1 MWMGKTLPGMANPMA
16 RSPKTSRPWTL
27 VKCYKG
33 STNVCSPLVARLRT
47 LEGFALQGDA
57 PDPRRQEKLA
67 TTKMPETTSPT
78 ANADQRVAS
87 PRLSVIVPVYNGAMH
102 LSRCLDSLRLSNYSD
117 FEVIVVDDCSTD
129 HSPQIAERSGARCIR
144 APHTLGPAGARNL
157 GVAHAQGDI
166 FVFVDA
172 DVEIPHNALGLI
184 EKDFADDTQ
193 LAAVFGAYDDEPA
206 WDDFLSQYKNL
217 MHSYV
222 HLKSSE
228 RAVTFWAGGGAVR
241 REAFVEAGGFDA
253 VRYRYP
259 SIEDIELGYRL
270 ARTGKKIKLNKH
282 LRVKHLKRWTVRS
295 LLKADILR
303 RAVPWTQLIVE
314 TRHLPPDLNL
324 TFGARVS
331 AGLIGLLSV
340 GFMIVFLQA
349 VHLFPMVRL
358 PGGLR
363 GELAILAIIAITL
376 LALNWDVYSFFAR
389 KRGWWFAVRVV
400 PVHWF
405 YYLYSGTVF
414 AVCGTAALGRLLGR
428 SLLPG
433 SWGSRAASHGSRGR

>member
-1 MWMGKTLPGMANPMA
+1 M
-16 RSPKTSRPWTL
+16 S
-27 VKCYKG
+27 
-33 STNVCSPLVARLRT
+33 
-47 LEGFALQGDA
+47 
-57 PDPRRQEKLA
+57 
-67 TTKMPETTSPT
+67 ETTSPR
-78 ANADQRVAS
+78 AGADQQAAS

-129 HSPQIAERSGARCIR
+129 CSRQIAERSGARCIR

-157 GVAHAQGDI
+157 GVTHAQGEI

-172 DVEIPHNALGLI
+172 DVEVPCNALGLI
-184 EKDFADDTQ
+184 EKDFTDDAQ

-241 REAFVEAGGFDA
+241 REAFVEARGFDA
-253 VRYRYP
+253 VRYRHP

-270 ARTGKKIKLNKH
+270 ARAGRKIKLNKQ

-295 LLKADILR
+295 LLKADIIR
-303 RAVPWTQLIVE
+303 RAIPWTQLIVE
-314 TRHLPPDLNL
+314 TRHLPRDLNL
-324 TFGARVS
+324 TSGARVS
-331 AGLIGLLSV
+331 AGLVGLLSV
-340 GFMIVFLQA
+340 GCMIVLLQA
-349 VHLFPMVRL
+349 ARIL
-358 PGGLR
+358 PGAKPSGILW
-363 GELAILAIIAITL
+363 GELAILAIVAMTI
-376 LALNWDVYSFFAR
+376 LALNWDVYSFFAK

-405 YYLYSGTVF
+405 YYLYSGAVF
-414 AVCGTAALGRLLGR
+414 AVCGAAVLARLAVV
-428 SLLPG
+428 SLLPS
-433 SWGSRAASHGSRGR
+433 SWVSRAASSSSRSR

>member
-1 MWMGKTLPGMANPMA
+1 MARVKRMGKTLPGMANPVA
-16 RSPKTSRPWTL
+16 CAPKPSWPWTP

-33 STNVCSPLVARLRT
+33 STNLRSPLVARLRI
-47 LEGFALQGDA
+47 LEVCAPGDA
-57 PDPRRQEKLA
+57 QNDRKSWPQR
-67 TTKMPETTSPT
+67 MPETTSSP
-78 ANADQRVAS
+78 ARADQRVAS

-102 LSRCLDSLRLSNYSD
+102 LSRCLDSLRLSNCSD

-129 HSPQIAERSGARCIR
+129 HSRQIAERSGARCVR

-157 GVAHAQGDI
+157 GVVHAQGDI

-172 DVEIPHNALGLI
+172 DVEVPHNALGLI

-206 WDDFLSQYKNL
+206 WGDFLSQYKNL

-253 VRYRYP
+253 GRYRHP

-270 ARTGKKIKLNKH
+270 ARAGKKIKLNKH

-314 TRHLPPDLNL
+314 TRHLPRDLNL
-324 TFGARVS
+324 TSGARVS
-331 AGLIGLLSV
+331 AGLVGLLSV
-340 GFMIVFLQA
+340 GCMIVLLQ
-349 VHLFPMVRL
+349 VVNLLPTIRF

-363 GELAILAIIAITL
+363 GELAILAIVAMAL
-376 LALNWDVYSFFAR
+376 LALNWDVYSFFAK

-400 PVHWF
+400 PVHWL
-405 YYLYSGTVF
+405 YYLYSGAVF
-414 AVCGTAALGRLLGR
+414 ALCGTAAIVRLLVT
-428 SLLPG
+428 SLLPN
-433 SWGSRAASHGSRGR
+433 SWGSRAASHSSRGR

>member
-1 MWMGKTLPGMANPMA
+1 M
-16 RSPKTSRPWTL
+16 PKTTRP
-27 VKCYKG
+27 
-33 STNVCSPLVARLRT
+33 
-47 LEGFALQGDA
+47 
-57 PDPRRQEKLA
+57 
-67 TTKMPETTSPT
+67 SPT
-78 ANADQRVAS
+78 ANADQQVAS

-102 LSRCLDSLRLSNYSD
+102 LSRCLDSLRLSNCSD

-129 HSPQIAERSGARCIR
+129 HSRQIAERSGARCIR

-172 DVEIPHNALGLI
+172 DVEVPHDALELI
-184 EKDFADDTQ
+184 EKDFADDAQ
-193 LAAVFGAYDDEPA
+193 LSAVFGAYDDEPA

-241 REAFVEAGGFDA
+241 RDAFVEVGGFDA
-253 VRYRYP
+253 VRYRHP
-259 SIEDIELGYRL
+259 SIEDIELGDRL
-270 ARTGKKIKLNKH
+270 ARNGKKIKLNKH

-303 RAVPWTQLIVE
+303 RAIPWTQLIVE
-314 TRHLPPDLNL
+314 TRHLPRDLNL
-324 TFGARVS
+324 TSGARVS
-331 AGLIGLLSV
+331 AGLVGVLSA
-340 GFMIVFLQA
+340 GCMIVLLQA
-349 VHLFPMVRL
+349 VHLLPMVGF
-358 PGGLR
+358 PGGPR
-363 GELAILAIIAITL
+363 KELAILALVVLAL
-376 LALNWDVYSFFAR
+376 LALNWDVYSFFAK
-389 KRGWWFAVRVV
+389 KRGSWFVIRVV

-405 YYLYSGTVF
+405 YYLYSGVGF
-414 AVCGTAALGRLLGR
+414 AVCGTAVMARLLVT

-433 SWGSRAASHGSRGR
+433 SWGSRAASNSSRGR

>member
-1 MWMGKTLPGMANPMA
+1 
-16 RSPKTSRPWTL
+16 
-27 VKCYKG
+27 
-33 STNVCSPLVARLRT
+33 
-47 LEGFALQGDA
+47 
-57 PDPRRQEKLA
+57 
-67 TTKMPETTSPT
+67 MPETISPRL
-78 ANADQRVAS
+78 NADQHVAS

-102 LSRCLDSLRLSNYSD
+102 LSRCLDSLRLSNCSD

-129 HSPQIAERSGARCIR
+129 QSRQIAERSGARCVR

-172 DVEIPHNALGLI
+172 DVEVPHDALSLI
-184 EKDFADDTQ
+184 EKDFADDPQ

-206 WDDFLSQYKNL
+206 WRDFLSQYKNL
-217 MHSYV
+217 MHSYL

-253 VRYRYP
+253 VRYRHP

-270 ARTGKKIKLNKH
+270 ARTGKKIKLNKD

-295 LLKADILR
+295 LLKADVLR
-303 RAVPWTQLIVE
+303 RAVPWTQLIIE
-314 TRHLPPDLNL
+314 TRHLPRDLNL
-324 TFGARVS
+324 TSGARAS
-331 AGLIGLLSV
+331 AGLVGLLSV
-340 GFMIVFLQA
+340 GCMIVLLQA
-349 VHLFPMVRL
+349 VNLLPVVRL
-358 PGGLR
+358 PGSLR
-363 GELAILAIIAITL
+363 GELAILTIVALTL
-376 LALNWDVYSFFAR
+376 LALNWDMYSFFAR

-405 YYLYSGTVF
+405 YYLYSGAVF
-414 AVCGTAALGRLLGR
+414 ALCGTAATVRLLVT
-428 SLLPG
+428 SLLPN
-433 SWGSRAASHGSRGR
+433 SWGSRAASHSSRGR

>member
-1 MWMGKTLPGMANPMA
+1 MVLCRLPATSTPSMQLCHQGSSVRWVQSLSRQHDKRRVCNSVGLVMWMGKTLPGIANPMA

-67 TTKMPETTSPT
+67 STKMPETTSPT

-193 LAAVFGAYDDEPA
+193 LAGV
-206 WDDFLSQYKNL
+206 
-217 MHSYV
+217 
-222 HLKSSE
+222 
-228 RAVTFWAGGGAVR
+228 
-241 REAFVEAGGFDA
+241 FDA

-314 TRHLPPDLNL
+314 TRHLPRDLNL
-324 TFGARVS
+324 TSGARVS
-331 AGLIGLLSV
+331 AGLVGLVLVRVLFSLV
-340 GFMIVFLQA
+340 VVWGCVVVFL
-349 VHLFPMVRL
+349 VLCF
-358 PGGLR
+358 
-363 GELAILAIIAITL
+363 LAA
-376 LALNWDVYSFFAR
+376 Y
-389 KRGWWFAVRVV
+389 
-400 PVHWF
+400 F
-405 YYLYSGTVF
+405 YVF
-414 AVCGTAALGRLLGR
+414 LMTNGR
-428 SLLPG
+428 S
-433 SWGSRAASHGSRGR
+433 SIQHVF

>member
-1 MWMGKTLPGMANPMA
+1 
-16 RSPKTSRPWTL
+16 
-27 VKCYKG
+27 
-33 STNVCSPLVARLRT
+33 
-47 LEGFALQGDA
+47 
-57 PDPRRQEKLA
+57 
-67 TTKMPETTSPT
+67 MPETISPRL
-78 ANADQRVAS
+78 NADQHVAL
-87 PRLSVIVPVYNGAMH
+87 PKLSVIVPVYNGAMH
-102 LSRCLDSLRLSNYSD
+102 LSRCLDSLRLSNCSD

-129 HSPQIAERSGARCIR
+129 RSRQIAERSGARCVR

-172 DVEIPHNALGLI
+172 DVEVPHNALGLI

-206 WDDFLSQYKNL
+206 WGDFLSQYKNL

-222 HLKSSE
+222 HLKSCE

-253 VRYRYP
+253 DRYRHP

-270 ARTGKKIKLNKH
+270 ARAGKKIKLNKH

-314 TRHLPPDLNL
+314 TRHLPRDLNL
-324 TFGARVS
+324 TSGARMS
-331 AGLIGLLSV
+331 AGLMGLLSV
-340 GFMIVFLQA
+340 GCMIVLLQA
-349 VHLFPMVRL
+349 VNLLPTIRF

-363 GELAILAIIAITL
+363 GELAILAIVAIAL
-376 LALNWDVYSFFAR
+376 LALNWDLYSFFAK

-400 PVHWF
+400 PLHWL
-405 YYLYSGTVF
+405 YYLYSGAVF
-414 AVCGTAALGRLLGR
+414 ALCGTAAIVRLLVT
-428 SLLPG
+428 SLLPN
-433 SWGSRAASHGSRGR
+433 SWGSRAASHSSRGR

>member
-1 MWMGKTLPGMANPMA
+1 
-16 RSPKTSRPWTL
+16 
-27 VKCYKG
+27 
-33 STNVCSPLVARLRT
+33 
-47 LEGFALQGDA
+47 
-57 PDPRRQEKLA
+57 
-67 TTKMPETTSPT
+67 
-78 ANADQRVAS
+78 
-87 PRLSVIVPVYNGAMH
+87 MH
-102 LSRCLDSLRLSNYSD
+102 LARCLDSLRLSSCSD

-129 HSPQIAERSGARCIR
+129 RSGQIAERSGARCIR

-157 GVAHAQGDI
+157 GVTHARGDI

-172 DVEIPHNALGLI
+172 DVEVPRNALGLI
-184 EKDFADDTQ
+184 EQDFADDAQ

-241 REAFVEAGGFDA
+241 RAAFVEVGGFDA
-253 VRYRYP
+253 VRYRHP

-270 ARTGKKIKLNKH
+270 ARSGKKIKLNKD

-303 RAVPWTQLIVE
+303 RAIPWTQLIVE
-314 TRHLPPDLNL
+314 TRHLPRDLNL
-324 TFGARVS
+324 TSGARVS
-331 AGLIGLLSV
+331 AGLVGLFCV
-340 GFMIVFLQA
+340 GCMIVLLQA
-349 VHLFPMVRL
+349 IHLLPAVRFS
-358 PGGLR
+358 GFFR
-363 GELAILAIIAITL
+363 EELAVLAVVAIAL
-376 LALNWDVYSFFAR
+376 LALNWDVYSFFAK

-400 PVHWF
+400 PVHWL
-405 YYLYSGTVF
+405 YYLYSGAVF
-414 AVCGTAALGRLLGR
+414 AVCGTALMARLLAA

-433 SWGSRAASHGSRGR
+433 SWGSRAASHSSRGR

>member
-1 MWMGKTLPGMANPMA
+1 
-16 RSPKTSRPWTL
+16 
-27 VKCYKG
+27 
-33 STNVCSPLVARLRT
+33 
-47 LEGFALQGDA
+47 
-57 PDPRRQEKLA
+57 
-67 TTKMPETTSPT
+67 
-78 ANADQRVAS
+78 
-87 PRLSVIVPVYNGAMH
+87 
-102 LSRCLDSLRLSNYSD
+102 
-117 FEVIVVDDCSTD
+117 
-129 HSPQIAERSGARCIR
+129 
-144 APHTLGPAGARNL
+144 
-157 GVAHAQGDI
+157 
-166 FVFVDA
+166 VDA
-172 DVEIPHNALGLI
+172 EVEVPRNALELI
-184 EKDFADDTQ
+184 ENDFADDAQ

-206 WDDFLSQYKNL
+206 WGDFLSQYKNL

-253 VRYRYP
+253 VRYRHP

-270 ARTGKKIKLNKH
+270 ARSGKKIKLNKQ

-295 LLKADILR
+295 LLKADVLR

-314 TRHLPPDLNL
+314 TRHLPRDLNL
-324 TFGARVS
+324 TFGAQVS
-331 AGLIGLLSV
+331 AGLVGLLSV
-340 GFMIVFLQA
+340 GCMIVFLQA

-414 AVCGTAALGRLLGR
+414 AVCGTAALVRLLCR

-433 SWGSRAASHGSRGR
+433 SWGSSAASHGSRDR